1 MAEKEVLAALRA
13 LAESDR
19 EKEAPSEVEA
29 RLRQAFRQRRGSK
42 RILKRVAVWGLAA
55 AAAVAIVFTNYRRE
69 LPREPV
75 RAAEMA
81 PSVETSSPEQQ
92 VVPVVAG
99 RVRKPAPVGRVAR
112 REIVTE
118 FFPLM
123 DVAPPFERGELVR
136 VNLPASAMRTVGLP
150 VREDRLADRVDADV
164 LVGEEGLARAIRFV
178 KVSQ

>member
-1 MAEKEVLAALRA
+1 MSEQEILAALRA

-19 EKEAPSEVEA
+19 EKEASPEVEA

-42 RILKRVAVWGLAA
+42 RTLRRIAVWGFAA
-55 AAAVAIVFTNYRRE
+55 AAGAALVFTNYRRE
-69 LPREPV
+69 APVEPV
-75 RAAEMA
+75 RIAESA
-81 PSVETSSPEQQ
+81 PSIETSSPAQR
-92 VVPVVAG
+92 VVPVLAES
-99 RVRKPAPVGRVAR
+99 VRKTAPVRRAAK

-123 DVAPPFERGELVR
+123 DLAPPFERGELVR

-150 VREDRLADRVDADV
+150 VREDRLSDRVDADV

-178 KVSQ
+178 KFSQ